1 MLEVMLRDCVL
12 ERDMAEGDAAEV
24 GGVASYCVMAI
35 AGPCRFRRA
44 ALSFIVFTSHDAGRA
59 TVPLVALIKHSLSSR
74 VSQKRAESAAKAEID
89 AKAITEK

>member
-1 MLEVMLRDCVL
+1 MLRDCVL

-24 GGVASYCVMAI
+24 EGVASCCVMTI

-59 TVPLVALIKHSLSSR
+59 TVPLVVALIKHSLSSR